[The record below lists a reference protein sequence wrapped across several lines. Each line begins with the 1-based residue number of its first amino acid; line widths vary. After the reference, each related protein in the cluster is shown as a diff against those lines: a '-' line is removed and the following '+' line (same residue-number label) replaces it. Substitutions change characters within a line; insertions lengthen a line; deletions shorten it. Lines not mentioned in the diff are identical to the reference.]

1 MDDTSPDDVEETLP
15 DEVDDTLPDEV
26 DVDDTLPL
34 DEVLEVLPP
43 EEVDDTSPLDE
54 ALLPPLAEPPDAD
67 EVEPVPPVLV
77 DEMTMLPFDPPP
89 KPKPPPKPPPQPP
102 PQPPFR
108 PPPQPPITAG
118 I

>member
-54 ALLPPLAEPPDAD
+54 ALLPRWPS
-67 EVEPVPPVLV
+67 
-77 DEMTMLPFDPPP
+77 
-89 KPKPPPKPPPQPP
+89 
-102 PQPPFR
+102 R
-108 PPPQPPITAG
+108 PTPTRSSPRPRCWSTK
-118 I
+118 